1 MQSKRQSGVCLAR
14 WQRATKHRLTAT
26 QQVNE
31 IINTTIFQETV
42 GRKVIG
48 VRRIVLWPL
57 LHSFSSKVEAVQFL
71 VLTQE
76 SGFRER
82 RCRSQLG
89 TMAGEPCLPA
99 KGYGVWGH
107 EQELKNTGN

>member
-14 WQRATKHRLTAT
+14 RQRATKHRLTAT

-57 LHSFSSKVEAVQFL
+57 LHSFSSTVEAVQFL

-82 RCRSQLG
+82 D
-89 TMAGEPCLPA
+89 AGANWGLWLVNPACLRRA
-99 KGYGVWGH
+99 MVSGDMNKS
-107 EQELKNTGN
+107 